1 MGWIKH
7 DNLTRHY
14 QLRFRT
20 RGKTKL
26 LDFETKDEAVAY
38 VNYRKEMDQIERE
51 FLAKEQELE
60 NKLDEIEQV
69 NEKIYAQTLICAG
82 MLRRQNHWVAVK
94 DLRIPLT
101 KEEQNHIRTIKRK
114 AIQWSLPTNFPSPIS
129 KSSTTS
135 KFRMSE
141 MGEGLG

>member
-14 QLRFRT
+14 QLRFRK
-20 RGKTKL
+20 RGKTKS

-38 VNYRKEMDQIERE
+38 INYRKEMEQIERE
-51 FLAKEQELE
+51 FLDQERELE
-60 NKLDEIEQV
+60 KKLNEIEQV
-69 NEKIYAQTLICAG
+69 NEELFAQTLICAG
-82 MLRRQNHWVAVK
+82 MFRRQKHWVAVK

-129 KSSTTS
+129 KSTTAS